1 MAGIRIDT
9 LHGNRGLSEISVFVG
24 KVSGGTAQVN
34 PGGGLEK
41 ISGVSGYNTGGSS
54 VQFIEGNSDGYFQ
67 FQLAQAPV
75 RVGLTYQDV
84 DFEDI
89 TPFRLVLNFNGS
101 AFIGGTQALGP
112 GGQQVG
118 DFFRIRH
125 YAATNTVQFQ
135 KRQEIFDTDGSSLG
149 QDFVSFHTHSTL
161 TNGNDLFFD
170 VSLQNIGCRI
180 NDTIIVT

>member
-1 MAGIRIDT
+1 M
-9 LHGNRGLSEISVFVG
+9 G

-41 ISGVSGYNTGGSS
+41 ISGNPGYNAGGSS
-54 VQFIEGNSDGYFQ
+54 TQFIEGNSDGYFQ
-67 FQLAQAPV
+67 FQLAQAPL
-75 RVGLTYQDV
+75 RVGLTYEDV
-84 DFEDI
+84 DFENI

-135 KRQEIFDTDGSSLG
+135 KRQEIFDSDGNSLG
-149 QDFVSFHTHSTL
+149 QDYVSFHTHSTR
-161 TNGNDLFFD
+161 TNGNNLFLD
-170 VSLQNIGCRI
+170 VSLFNIGSRI
-180 NDTIIVT
+180 NDSFFVS